1 MGLWTLT
8 KGQQSETPGLY
19 IGLKTLFSFRYFN
32 IPLKMK
38 DDPFRLIGVIGSIQV
53 KKSVVH
59 PIFSCCVSQSQ
70 AQRFVTGALQLYPEH
85 TENLLRSFWMR
96 SWGEQK
102 VWTMFKCTH
111 HSLGFSGWCDPCLL
125 PKFNLKKMKSLICPE
140 STKNTFTFF
149 IQVFKCFSR
158 CFHFFNAKYPIPRV
172 NGSSQKVFVLPF
184 QVFLNN
190 RINDTFSLQ

>member
-1 MGLWTLT
+1 MGLWILT
-8 KGQQSETPGLY
+8 QGQQSETPRLY

-53 KKSVVH
+53 KKSGVH
-59 PIFSCCVSQSQ
+59 PIFSCSASQSQ

-102 VWTMFKCTH
+102 IWTMFKYIYH
-111 HSLGFSGWCDPCLL
+111 VLGLSGWCDPCLL

-140 STKNTFTFF
+140 STK
-149 IQVFKCFSR
+149 KH
-158 CFHFFNAKYPIPRV
+158 FHFLY
-172 NGSSQKVFVLPF
+172 SSVQMFLPLFSFF
-184 QVFLNN
+184 QCK
-190 RINDTFSLQ
+190 ISHTPCKW